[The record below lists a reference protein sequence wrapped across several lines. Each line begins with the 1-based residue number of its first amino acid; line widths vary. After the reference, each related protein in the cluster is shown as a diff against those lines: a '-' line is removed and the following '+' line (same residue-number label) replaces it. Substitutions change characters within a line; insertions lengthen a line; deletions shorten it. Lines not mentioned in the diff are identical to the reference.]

1 LGSYAIISPVRD
13 EQEHIG
19 QTLDSVV
26 SQTIRPR
33 QWIIVDDGS
42 NDQTPTIV
50 SEYAKIFPWIQL
62 IHRKDRSYY
71 HLGAGVIEAFY
82 QGLSHVELSTI
93 EFIGKLD
100 GDLVLDSDYF
110 QQLLKRAA
118 DDAKLGIVSGV
129 TYFMYGG
136 QRILEDTPA
145 HHTIGAA
152 SLWRSTCFQEIGG
165 LVPALGW
172 DVLDEIRA
180 QMRGWK
186 TRSYPELQILHL
198 RPMSSKGGVYKGRL
212 QEGLTD
218 YLLGYHP
225 LFELARCHYRMTHP
239 PYFAGGLFTLFG
251 YIKAAIRGE
260 KQIVTAE
267 ERRFLQKQQLRRLLK
282 LLKFRIP

>member
-1 LGSYAIISPVRD
+1 MEGSCLLSDKSLGSYAIISPVRD

-26 SQTIRPR
+26 SQTITPR
-33 QWIIVDDGS
+33 QWIIIDDGS

-50 SEYAKIFPWIQL
+50 SEYAKTFPWIQL

-71 HLGAGVIEAFY
+71 HLGAGVIGAFY
-82 QGLSHVELSTI
+82 QGLRYVELRTI

-110 QQLLKRAA
+110 QQLLNRAA
-118 DDAKLGIVSGV
+118 DDEKLGIVSGV
-129 TYFMYGG
+129 TYFIYGG
-136 QRILEDTPA
+136 QRILERTPA

-152 SLWRSTCFQEIGG
+152 SLWRTTCFQEIGG

-198 RPMSSKGGVYKGRL
+198 RPMSSKGGWYKGRI

-218 YLLGYHP
+218 YVLGYHP
-225 LFELARCHYRMTHP
+225 L
-239 PYFAGGLFTLFG
+239 
-251 YIKAAIRGE
+251 
-260 KQIVTAE
+260 
-267 ERRFLQKQQLRRLLK
+267 
-282 LLKFRIP
+282 